1 MADTEYLIN
10 RNNSA
15 SRESEGSFDRIW
27 RPIIAE
33 MVGVTLF
40 VFVGCCALVSGNITS
55 AALGHGLTIALLIMG
70 LGEISG
76 GHFNPA
82 VTLGVT
88 LAGGL
93 PVFLAPG
100 YIIGQIVG
108 GVLGA
113 ALVRG
118 TLPSGVYSMIK
129 GGVHHLGKYDVPDSV
144 STENVKPGWGLLIEM
159 VLTTVLVFTVLM
171 SAVNPRTKTSLA
183 PLAIGF
189 AVAVDIMAGG
199 MLTGASMNPARAIGP
214 AIVASAVLD
223 NAWEYHYIYWIGPI
237 LGAILAALLYKLLFT
252 SANQRW
258 IARATTVSGLT
269 VND

>member
-1 MADTEYLIN
+1 MSETDHLIKRDN
-10 RNNSA
+10 LVA
-15 SRESEGSFDRIW
+15 SEHERSSFDRIW
-27 RPIIAE
+27 RPLIAE

-40 VFVGCCALVSGNITS
+40 VFVGCCAFLSGEITS
-55 AALGHGLTIALLIMG
+55 VALGHGLTFALLIMG

-93 PVFLAPG
+93 PVVLAPA
-100 YIIGQIVG
+100 YIIAQIVG
-108 GVLGA
+108 GILGA
-113 ALVRG
+113 SLVRG
-118 TLPSGVYSMIK
+118 TLPKGVYSMIG
-129 GGVHHLGKYDVPDSV
+129 GGVHHLGKFYIPASETVATESV
-144 STENVKPGWGLLIEM
+144 EPGWGLLIEL

-171 SAVNPRTKTSLA
+171 SAVNPKTKTSLA

-189 AVAVDIMAGG
+189 AVAADIMAGVR
-199 MLTGASMNPARAIGP
+199 LTGASMNPARAIGP

-223 NAWEYHYIYWIGPI
+223 DAWEYHYIYWVGPI
-237 LGAILAALLYKLLFT
+237 LGAILAALLYKLFFT

-258 IARATTVSGLT
+258 IARAETV
-269 VND
+269 

>member
-10 RNNSA
+10 RNNSV

-93 PVFLAPG
+93 PIFLAPG
-100 YIIGQIVG
+100 YIIAQIVG

-113 ALVRG
+113 SLVRG
-118 TLPSGVYSMIK
+118 TLPKGVYSMIG
-129 GGVHHLGKYDVPDSV
+129 GGVHHLGKLDVSAPEALPKFESV
-144 STENVKPGWGLLIEM
+144 EPGWGLLIEM

-171 SAVNPRTKTSLA
+171 SAVNPKTKTSLA

-199 MLTGASMNPARAIGP
+199 VLTGASMNPARAIGP

-223 NAWEYHYIYWIGPI
+223 NAWEYHYIYWVGPI

-252 SANQRW
+252 TVNQRW
-258 IARATTVSGLT
+258 IARAESM
-269 VND
+269 